1 MKMRFAVCLLLA
13 LALLVTV
20 AAQSP
25 QAGGA
30 AVEKNVTTTLKINDK
45 ASGLTL
51 EAKKAVAKGTSAFD
65 AVRRVVA
72 MAYRMDPEIGPVVT
86 SLCGVSAP
94 KSSVWACSVD
104 GQPCRNPGSVG
115 VNGDLTI
122 EWKTVPAR

>member
-1 MKMRFAVCLLLA
+1 MSPSLCSCLQDRQ
-13 LALLVTV
+13 LLVRR
-20 AAQSP
+20 AAP
-25 QAGGA
+25 
-30 AVEKNVTTTLKINDK
+30 AVEKNVTVTLKISDK

-94 KSSVWACSVD
+94 KGSARACSID

-115 VNGDLTI
+115 VNADLTI